1 MRSLLPVLCVL
12 FALGCDDKKS
22 EAKDKDKDKKEESSK
37 GEGKKTDKDKADKQK
52 DDQGKKAKDD
62 DEAKSEPKK
71 DDAKKAEEVEGL
83 GAIPPWSADPAG
95 KACTPT
101 ATAKKRF
108 GELVKGTD
116 GDLEAGK
123 ADVEAMKKELAGD
136 CHKAAIDLANALNGG
151 GFELYKKKK
160 YKEADRFWRAAL
172 VVRPALVLARYNL
185 ACGLA
190 LDGHGKAA
198 IGQLEEMGRAAK
210 DGDAAASNLLEKAK
224 SDDDLKS
231 VRDEAAFKEAVKAAQ
246 GGLVGPRKEPET
258 AAAAVK
264 LLPPEFLK
272 GKDPI
277 GGARTYKP
285 ALLDF
290 WTWRPDADTE
300 LLVATVVDD
309 PATLGK
315 PKGDMNTDYGG
326 IVVLRRKDGALSLLL
341 ARKTGEVPPSVAGGP
356 GGKTVRYSFD
366 LMCGTLRGTLS
377 FAGGKVVYKET
388 SCGDAVAEEAPTAKK
403 ALPTCAK
410 GQELVAADDTTPPY
424 CGKPCSKDADCAPK
438 KCNGQGFGVDP
449 KTGAVF
455 TGVGKSF
462 PVCGK

>member
-1 MRSLLPVLCVL
+1 MRTFVPVLCVL

-22 EAKDKDKDKKEESSK
+22 ESKDKDKKEESSD
-37 GEGKKTDKDKADKQK
+37 GKKTDKGKGDKDKGDK
-52 DDQGKKAKDD
+52 DKGDKEKEDKGKKAKGD
-62 DEAKSEPKK
+62 DEAKKEPKK
-71 DDAKKAEEVEGL
+71 DEAKKADEVEGL
-83 GAIPPWSADPAG
+83 GAIPPWSADGVG
-95 KACTPT
+95 KPCTPT

-108 GELVKGTD
+108 AELAKGTD
-116 GDLEAGK
+116 ADLEAGK

-136 CHKAAIDLANALNGG
+136 CHKAAIDLSVALNSG
-151 GFELYKKKK
+151 GFEQYKKKK

-172 VVRPALVLARYNL
+172 VVRPSLVLARYNL

-210 DGDAAASNLLEKAK
+210 DGDPTASNLLEKAK
-224 SDDDLKS
+224 ADDDLKS
-231 VRDEAAFKEAVKAAQ
+231 VRDEAAFKDAVKAAQ

-309 PATLGK
+309 PSTLGK

-341 ARKTGEVPPSVAGGP
+341 ARKTGEIPPSVAGGA

-377 FAGGKVVYKET
+377 FAAGKVVVKEST
-388 SCGDAVAEEAPTAKK
+388 CSDAVAGEVPTAK
-403 ALPTCAK
+403 
-410 GQELVAADDTTPPY
+410 
-424 CGKPCSKDADCAPK
+424 
-438 KCNGQGFGVDP
+438 
-449 KTGAVF
+449 
-455 TGVGKSF
+455 
-462 PVCGK
+462 

>member
-1 MRSLLPVLCVL
+1 MRTFVPVLCVL

-22 EAKDKDKDKKEESSK
+22 ESKDKDKKEESSD
-37 GEGKKTDKDKADKQK
+37 GKKTDKDKGDKDK
-52 DDQGKKAKDD
+52 GDKEKEDKGKKAKDD
-62 DEAKSEPKK
+62 DEAKKEPKK
-71 DDAKKAEEVEGL
+71 DEAKKADEVEGL
-83 GAIPPWSADPAG
+83 GAIPPWSADGVG
-95 KACTPT
+95 KPCTPT

-108 GELVKGTD
+108 AELAKGTD
-116 GDLEAGK
+116 ADLEVGK

-136 CHKAAIDLANALNGG
+136 CHKAAIDLSVALNSG
-151 GFELYKKKK
+151 GFEQYKKKK

-172 VVRPALVLARYNL
+172 VVRPSLVLARYNL

-210 DGDAAASNLLEKAK
+210 DGDPTASNLLEKAK
-224 SDDDLKS
+224 ADDDLKS
-231 VRDEAAFKEAVKAAQ
+231 VRDEAAFKDAVKAAQ

-309 PATLGK
+309 PSTLGK

-341 ARKTGEVPPSVAGGP
+341 ARKTGEIPPSVAGGA

-377 FAGGKVVYKET
+377 FAAGKVVVKEST
-388 SCGDAVAEEAPTAKK
+388 CSDAVAGEVPTAK
-403 ALPTCAK
+403 
-410 GQELVAADDTTPPY
+410 
-424 CGKPCSKDADCAPK
+424 
-438 KCNGQGFGVDP
+438 
-449 KTGAVF
+449 
-455 TGVGKSF
+455 
-462 PVCGK
+462 